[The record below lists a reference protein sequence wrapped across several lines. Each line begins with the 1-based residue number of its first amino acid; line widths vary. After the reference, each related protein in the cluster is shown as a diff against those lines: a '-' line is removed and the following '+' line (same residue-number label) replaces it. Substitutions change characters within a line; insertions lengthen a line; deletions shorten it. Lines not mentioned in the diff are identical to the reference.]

1 MCVFGLLAYALDSRD
16 KFKELRNNGIVYRE
30 QKPILVEENNGV
42 YKVKNMVSAQYV
54 MGGFTFIMMRDLKK
68 ARKVCKQ

>member
-1 MCVFGLLAYALDSRD
+1 
-16 KFKELRNNGIVYRE
+16 VYRE